1 MQVKIT
7 LGKVFETWKRN
18 NNGTDE
24 QLIALLSATP
34 TQYRELLGEVLT
46 PGGAMKSG
54 DQSGTVESPRPTKQ
68 TIDSIAGRRGISAAG
83 LTSIINSL

>member
-1 MQVKIT
+1 MT
-7 LGKVFETWKRN
+7 
-18 NNGTDE
+18 
-24 QLIALLSATP
+24 LLSATS

-46 PGGAMKSG
+46 PGGSMRSG
-54 DQSGTVESPRPTKQ
+54 DQSGTVQNPRPTKQ